1 MNIEEISKQLAEQ
14 RILIDKIYESTE
26 KTRKYFL
33 WSLIITLFF
42 LIAPIIVGVVAL
54 PFLMSSISALT
65 GTGLGI

>member
-33 WSLIITLFF
+33 WSLIITLVF
-42 LIAPIIVGVVAL
+42 LIGPIIVGVVAL